1 MSPAPA
7 NPVAARLGLLGALYL
22 SQGLPYGFQTQA
34 LPSMLR
40 TLGLSLPEIGATS
53 LLALPWALKFLW
65 APLVDRWWSPTLGHR
80 RSWILPIQLTTVGAL
95 ALMGTLDPHTQLHP
109 LLWCFLGLN
118 LLAATQDIATDG
130 LAIRLLGP
138 SERGLGNG
146 LQVAGYRVGMV
157 FGGGLL
163 LMLYGKLGW
172 MGSFFSMAGVMAIA
186 TLPILAHREAPPEPR
201 PAGVP
206 LPGVSFWRRPGA
218 WPWLGFLALFKLGDH
233 FTTGMM
239 RPWLVDLGWSLEDI
253 GGVVGTLG
261 FGAGMAGALLGG
273 LLTTRLTGGRALWV
287 LGGLQTLALASWAP
301 IAATGANPTAV
312 SLLVL
317 TEHFFGGMATAAL
330 FTRMMDAADP
340 TRAGADYSIQASTV
354 VVATGVAAT
363 LSGISAEALG
373 WPGHF
378 AAGAFLSALAL
389 VPLAFTAKKGGF
401 RIHTGT

>member
-1 MSPAPA
+1 MSPAPS

-65 APLVDRWWSPTLGHR
+65 APLVDRWWSPRLGQR
-80 RSWILPIQLTTVGAL
+80 RSWILPLQATTVGAL

-109 LLWCFLGLN
+109 LLWCFLILN

-130 LAIRLLGP
+130 LAIRILGP
-138 SERGLGNG
+138 AERGLGNG

-157 FGGGLL
+157 IGGGLL

-172 MGSFFSMAGVMAIA
+172 MGSFFCMAAVMAVA
-186 TLPILAHREAPPEPR
+186 TLPIWAHQEPPPDAPG
-201 PAGVP
+201 AGRP
-206 LPGVSFWRRPGA
+206 LPGIPFHRRAGA

-273 LLTTRLTGGRALWV
+273 ILTSRLPGGRALWV
-287 LGGLQTLALASWAP
+287 LGGLQTLALATWAP
-301 IAATGANPTAV
+301 IAAWGAGPMAI
-312 SLLVL
+312 SALVL
-317 TEHFFGGMATAAL
+317 GEHFFGGMATAAL

-340 TRAGADYSIQASTV
+340 ARAGADYSLQASMV

-363 LSGISAEALG
+363 LSGISAEAFG
-373 WPGHF
+373 WPGHY
-378 AAGAFLSALAL
+378 ALGATLSAFAL
-389 VPLAFTAKKGGF
+389 IPLAFTARKGGF
-401 RIHTGT
+401 RIHRPV